1 MCTATEIVIMKT
13 MEGIS
18 KDKFIIIVDGLEKN
32 FHSKQSGFIDTELL
46 HNDETGEWIMVQHWA
61 SMDDLKSASE
71 KMFQDAIAEPF
82 VKSLNPE
89 SVKMTMLPQLK
100 MWK

>member
-1 MCTATEIVIMKT
+1 
-13 MEGIS
+13 
-18 KDKFIIIVDGLEKN
+18 
-32 FHSKQSGFIDTELL
+32 
-46 HNDETGEWIMVQHWA
+46 
-61 SMDDLKSASE
+61 MDDLKSASE